1 MDLNGIPLFRLLQG
15 KLGYLSER
23 QKIIAQNVANAST
36 PGFTPSDLDPFDKQ
50 PGMNLRAGAKIMMQP
65 AQSGGGAGQ
74 GGAGDGGKAGMATFD
89 TSATGGAQPIL
100 PKTYTS
106 FTAPDSETTLNGN
119 QVVLEEQML
128 KMSESRS
135 DYDAAIGYYQKSLG
149 LLHLAIRKPGG

>member
-1 MDLNGIPLFRLLQG
+1 MDLNGIPLFSLLQN

-36 PGFTPSDLDPFDKQ
+36 PGFTPSDLKPFDQQ
-50 PGMNLRAGAKIMMQP
+50 PGIDPHASARILAQP
-65 AQSGGGAGQ
+65 AQSEGVTLGAPV
-74 GGAGDGGKAGMATFD
+74 
-89 TSATGGAQPIL
+89 TSHAPSQ

-106 FTAPDSETTLNGN
+106 FSTPDSETTLNGN

-135 DYDAAIGYYQKSLG
+135 DYDAAIGFYQKSLG